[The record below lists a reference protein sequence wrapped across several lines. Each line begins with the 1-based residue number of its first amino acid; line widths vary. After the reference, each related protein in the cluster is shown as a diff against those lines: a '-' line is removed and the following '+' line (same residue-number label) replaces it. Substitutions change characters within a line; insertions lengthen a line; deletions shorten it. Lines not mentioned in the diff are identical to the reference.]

1 MKKIAPVIVA
11 IVSALFVMAGI
22 FFRESLGG
30 WLSVALNWAIVLSGV
45 ALLLILAR
53 FLLTHIGYIA
63 RGRRGFIYSLVG
75 VLAFL
80 VTLIAGSIMGI
91 DNPVYLKWISGI
103 MRPLE
108 TALLG
113 LIALVLA
120 TFSLKLFRE
129 RGWNALTLTFTVS
142 AVLFLILGLGVLQAI
157 HFGPL
162 NQLIRVVEGLPM
174 IGARGL
180 LIGVALGGLMMAMR
194 VLIGAERPYDD

>member
-129 RGWNALTLTFTVS
+129 RGWNALTLSFTVS
-142 AVLFLILGLGVLQAI
+142 AILFLILGLGVLQAI

>member
-129 RGWNALTLTFTVS
+129 RGWNALTLSFTVS